1 MDAERCG
8 DLEVP
13 LNHFPGGG
21 KLDSSESVA
30 AGARLV
36 DEPLEE
42 EEEHIVRHEKIRAD
56 DRCTRHGSPMFALQ

>member
-36 DEPLEE
+36 DEPFEE
-42 EEEHIVRHEKIRAD
+42 DIVRHEKIRAD